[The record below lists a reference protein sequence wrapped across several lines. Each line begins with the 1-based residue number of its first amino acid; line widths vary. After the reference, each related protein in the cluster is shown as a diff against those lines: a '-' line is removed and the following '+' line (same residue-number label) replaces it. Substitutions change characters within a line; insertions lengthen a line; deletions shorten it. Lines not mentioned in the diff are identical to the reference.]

1 MAIVNGLFQAT
12 GSIKGISFYTVA
24 GSDKVIMRTKGGPTK
39 KRMATGKEFEKLRKH
54 QTEWGACV
62 LFARAVRGAV
72 GEIYR
77 LSDFNLSPVWT
88 GMGKNL
94 IKLDKVGEIGNRAL
108 LLSTYKQALEGFNF
122 NRNYPYSSILRVLP
136 TFQIFREVLQATVT
150 FPRINTAMDLVNLQ
164 RLPYFRLIVCL
175 GTVSDLVYNPSL
187 FSNYIPLNS
196 DLQGLSVSTTSEWYS
211 TNDILSE
218 QKLIVKFEQKF
229 SSFFSNDLTVILG
242 IGVEFG
248 NVGFGG
254 QIIEVKRAGGAKI
267 LAVK

>member
-1 MAIVNGLFQAT
+1 MAIVNGLFQAN
-12 GSIKGISFYTVA
+12 GSIKGLSFYTIA

-54 QTEWGACV
+54 QMEWGACV

-72 GEIYR
+72 GDLYR
-77 LSDFNLSPVWT
+77 LSDYNLSPVWT

-94 IKLDKVGEIGNRAL
+94 IKLDNNGEVGNRAL
-108 LLSTYKQALEGFNF
+108 LMSTYKQALDGFNF
-122 NRNYPYSSILRVLP
+122 NRNYSYSSILRVLP

-150 FPRINTAMDLVNLQ
+150 FPRINTAIDLVNIQ
-164 RLPYFRLIVCL
+164 RLPYFRLIVSL

-187 FSNYIPLNS
+187 FSNYISLNS
-196 DLQGLSVSTTSEWYS
+196 ELQGQSVSTTSAWYS

-218 QKLIVKFEQKF
+218 QKLIVKFEQRF
-229 SSFFSNDLTVILG
+229 STLFTNDLTVILS